1 MLQSIFNKKKILKLY
16 SKEDEIT
23 QRRAYFVYYLVIVGL
38 IGTLIALLSTFYQTY
53 ILPEI
58 DYQLPILVCIG
69 LIHLVFWLSLYYL
82 HQKRLKLTG
91 NIIFY
96 GGISILWGTIFLGA
110 TIPSLSRLNTFF
122 YMLTALTML
131 PLIIENKNKVFY
143 FWIVNILM
151 LLLLFAKITLLE
163 QSNIEADL
171 LFDTF
176 VDAFLS
182 ISFGAVSVYA
192 VIAINDIA
200 INNAYREV
208 RKREEI
214 AIELESHKDNLEKL
228 IEHQT
233 ESLKNAYLD
242 LKNTNSIL
250 SEQNE
255 VINSKNKELEETLKN
270 LKQTQTKLV
279 QTYKMAS
286 LGVLTAGIAHEINNP
301 LNYIKGAY
309 VGLNDYYSNNNL
321 KNEDI
326 TFLLES
332 IKVGLDKTKNI
343 VDGLNQF
350 SRTNKSF
357 DESCNIHNIIDNC
370 LTMLSNQYK
379 YKVDITQDYQAKTSS
394 ILGNNGRLHQ
404 VFNNILRNAIQ
415 AIDESGII
423 NIKTFNED
431 GFIVIN
437 IIDNGQGISKKNLDQ
452 ITDPFFTT
460 KDPGEGTGLGLSIS
474 YSIVQEHK
482 GFITFDSELQK
493 GTTVTLKFPNSN

>member
-1 MLQSIFNKKKILKLY
+1 MRQSIFSKKKILKLY
-16 SKEDEIT
+16 PKGDEIT
-23 QRRAYFVYYLVIVGL
+23 QRRACFIYYLVIVGL
-38 IGTLIALLSTFYQTY
+38 IGTLIALLSTLYQSY
-53 ILPEI
+53 ILPDI
-58 DYQLPILVCIG
+58 DYQLPILICIG
-69 LIHLVFWLSLYYL
+69 LIHAVFWTSLFCLYK
-82 HQKRLKLTG
+82 KRLKLTG

-96 GGISILWGTIFLGA
+96 GGSSILWGIIFLGA

-131 PLIIENKNKVFY
+131 PLIIQNKNKVFY
-143 FWIVNILM
+143 FWIINILM
-151 LLLLFAKITLLE
+151 LVLLFAKITLLE
-163 QSNIEADL
+163 YSNIKADL

-176 VDAFLS
+176 FDAFLS
-182 ISFGAVSVYA
+182 LSFASVAVYA
-192 VIAINDIA
+192 VFDINDLA
-200 INNAYREV
+200 VKSAFKEV

-214 AIELESHKDNLEKL
+214 AIELESHKENLEKL
-228 IEHQT
+228 VEQQT
-233 ESLKNAYLD
+233 QNLKSAYLD
-242 LKNTNSIL
+242 LKNTNSML

-255 VINSKNKELEETLKN
+255 IINSKNKELEETLKN
-270 LKQTQTKLV
+270 LKQAQTKLV

-350 SRTNKSF
+350 SRTNESF
-357 DESCNIHNIIDNC
+357 DEMCNIHNIIDNC
-370 LTMLSNQYK
+370 LTILSNQYK
-379 YKVDITQDYQAKTSS
+379 YKVDISKAYKATDFK

-404 VFNNILRNAIQ
+404 VFNNVLRNAIQ

-423 NIKTFNED
+423 NISTINED
-431 GFIVIN
+431 GFIVIY
-437 IIDNGQGISKKNLDQ
+437 IEDNGQGISKKNLEL

-474 YSIVQEHK
+474 YSIVQEHN
-482 GFITFDSELQK
+482 GFLTFDSELQK